1 MSSVSPYSST
11 NSLNSSDSSGNVN
24 HQRISNSHAITAPG
38 RRKRIAPRPPSQNSI
53 PEDPE
58 KSVTVLKRSNLV
70 RQNFHVSSPN
80 LTINGNMAQKSFSS
94 YNIDIES
101 VVNSNTDAKRNEN
114 SSNNEIKTPDCDS
127 LQNNNMENDNIKMD
141 NQLFASHSRTSS
153 ETSDIGNKET
163 NTTDA
168 QPRKR
173 TTQGEFFL

>member
-1 MSSVSPYSST
+1 
-11 NSLNSSDSSGNVN
+11 
-24 HQRISNSHAITAPG
+24 
-38 RRKRIAPRPPSQNSI
+38 
-53 PEDPE
+53 
-58 KSVTVLKRSNLV
+58 
-70 RQNFHVSSPN
+70 
-80 LTINGNMAQKSFSS
+80 MAQKSFSS

-114 SSNNEIKTPDCDS
+114 SSNNEIKTLPDCDS

-153 ETSDIGNKET
+153 ETSDIGNKDT
-163 NTTDA
+163 NTTDP